1 MTDAPILGSG
11 PERPPAGGP
20 PTFILTASRSGSTLL
35 RFILDS
41 HPDLA
46 CPPETMVGS
55 TCVSMIRLIYSL
67 EKFGVAERFDIS
79 APPDISPEGVKAIR
93 EFLDNAYYR
102 YLGQRG
108 KSRWC
113 DKSLD
118 TYQCPDLILQIYPEA
133 RFICLV
139 RHCMDVIASGV
150 RNCPWGVSRY
160 GFDPFVA
167 QYPGNSVAAIGAYWL
182 SCNRAILEFCE
193 KNPDRCTLVRYEDL
207 VTVPEAVMADVLD
220 FISAVPAPGITRACF
235 TVAHEAR
242 GPGDEKIWFTDRVSA
257 DSMGQGVTV
266 PPAALPG
273 EMRVSIN
280 EVLAKL
286 GYRTVGDDWQSA
298 VGVIDPRAEV
308 PGGDPTPVMGG
319 DRADAA
325 VEAAVRALRARLES
339 VSAVMSMAISAQWPS
354 VAGVTVRLVAQAYG
368 GDHAEISWRFPEG
381 ARHDGAHGN
390 GAHGN
395 SAQPAA
401 KDGGPGI
408 PLMVASPATWM
419 SLLDGH
425 ANLMNEVL
433 LGRLRCVN
441 PNDSH
446 RARSDELHAVGAL
459 LGLASVPVQPLAL

>member
-1 MTDAPILGSG
+1 MTDARIFGSG
-11 PERPPAGGP
+11 PDLPSAGGP

-55 TCVSMIRLIYSL
+55 TCVSMIRLVYSL
-67 EKFGVAERFDIS
+67 EKFGAIERFDIS
-79 APPDISPEGVKAIR
+79 APPEISTEGVKAIR
-93 EFLDNAYYR
+93 EFLDNAYFR

-118 TYQCPDLILQIYPEA
+118 TYQCPDLILKIYPEA

-182 SCNRAILEFCE
+182 SCNRDILEFCE

-220 FISAVPAPGITRACF
+220 FIAAVPAPGITRACF

-266 PPAALPG
+266 PPAALPA

-286 GYRTVGDDWQSA
+286 GYRTVDDDWQSA
-298 VGVIDPRAEV
+298 VGAIDPRAEL
-308 PGGDPTPVMGG
+308 PDGDRTPVRDG
-319 DRADAA
+319 DHADAA
-325 VEAAVRALRARLES
+325 VEAAVRALRARLAS
-339 VSAVMSMAISAQWPS
+339 ASAVSTAILAQWPS
-354 VAGVTVRLVAQAYG
+354 VAGVTIRLVAQAHG

-381 ARHDGAHGN
+381 TRHDGAHDN
-390 GAHGN
+390 G
-395 SAQPAA
+395 AQPAA
-401 KDGGPGI
+401 KEGGPGT

-419 SLLDGH
+419 SLLDGQ

-459 LGLASVPVQPLAL
+459 LGLASVPVQPLAP

>member
-1 MTDAPILGSG
+1 MTNAPISDLH
-11 PERPPAGGP
+11 PDLAPAGGP
-20 PTFILTASRSGSTLL
+20 PAFILTASRSGSTLL

-55 TCVSMIRLIYSL
+55 TCVSMIRLVYSL
-67 EKFGVAERFDIS
+67 EKFGAVERFDIS
-79 APPDISPEGVKAIR
+79 APPDISPESVKAIR
-93 EFLDNAYYR
+93 EFLDNAYFR

-118 TYQCPDLILQIYPEA
+118 TYQCPDLILKIYPEA
-133 RFICLV
+133 RFVCLV
-139 RHCMDVIASGV
+139 RHAMDVIASGV

-182 SCNRAILEFCE
+182 SVNRAILEFCE
-193 KNPDRCTLVRYEDL
+193 KNPDCCTLVRYEDL
-207 VTVPEAVMADVLD
+207 VTAPEAVMADVLD
-220 FISAVPAPGITRACF
+220 FIDASPAPGITRACF

-266 PPAALPG
+266 PPAALPP
-273 EMRVSIN
+273 EMRASIN
-280 EVLAKL
+280 EVLTKL
-286 GYRTVGDDWQSA
+286 GYRTVDDDWQSA
-298 VGVIDPRAEV
+298 VGAMDPRASL
-308 PGGDPTPVMGG
+308 PGGPATATGG
-319 DRADAA
+319 DHGDAA
-325 VEAAVRALRARLES
+325 VESAVGTLRARLGS
-339 VSAVMSMAISAQWPS
+339 GAAVMSQAILAQWPS
-354 VAGVTVRLVAQAYG
+354 VAGVTVRLVAQGPG
-368 GDHAEISWRFPEG
+368 GDHAEIRWRFP
-381 ARHDGAHGN
+381 DGN
-390 GAHGN
+390 GTHA
-395 SAQPAA
+395 P
-401 KDGGPGI
+401 DGGPGI

-419 SLLDGH
+419 SLLDGQ

-433 LGRLRCVN
+433 LGRFRCVN

-459 LGLASVPVQPLAL
+459 LGLAPVPVQPL